1 MKKFISFFL
10 VVVFL
15 FSFALSASAYTVG
28 MLSKL
33 DITENDWKNSILKY
47 LKYHSEADDYV
58 FVFYDSILSMTL
70 SLGAGD
76 IDAMALPEIVA
87 HYVINNRPDLK
98 VSRIIKP
105 EYKQYFV
112 FGFSEK
118 NEELC
123 KKFNDALKDIKSDG
137 TLDKLKERYL
147 KTDGEIESIS
157 FENFAD
163 AETIKVAVTGDLP
176 PIDYVASDGSAAGFN
191 TALLSEI
198 AKKLK
203 VNISLVNTNT
213 GARAASLISGRSDV
227 AFWYQLSD
235 GVDKQKDIPQGIIV
249 SEPYYEWD
257 KYVDI
262 MLKNENKK

>member
-33 DITENDWKNSILKY
+33 DITEKDWKNSI

-118 NEELC
+118 MKNSAKNSMMLS
-123 KKFNDALKDIKSDG
+123 KTS
-137 TLDKLKERYL
+137 KLTEH
-147 KTDGEIESIS
+147 
-157 FENFAD
+157 
-163 AETIKVAVTGDLP
+163 
-176 PIDYVASDGSAAGFN
+176 
-191 TALLSEI
+191 
-198 AKKLK
+198 
-203 VNISLVNTNT
+203 
-213 GARAASLISGRSDV
+213 LI
-227 AFWYQLSD
+227 
-235 GVDKQKDIPQGIIV
+235 
-249 SEPYYEWD
+249 
-257 KYVDI
+257 
-262 MLKNENKK
+262 N

>member
-33 DITENDWKNSILKY
+33 DITENDWKNFI
-47 LKYHSEADDYV
+47 LKYHSEADDCV

-87 HYVINNRPDLK
+87 QYVINSRPDLK
-98 VSRIIKP
+98 VGRIIKSD
-105 EYKQYFV
+105 YKQYFV

-123 KKFNDALKDIKSDG
+123 KKFNDALKEIKSDG

-157 FENFAD
+157 FANFAD

-176 PIDYVASDGSAAGFN
+176 PIDYVASDGKAAGFN
-191 TALLSEI
+191 VALLSEI

-227 AFWYQLSD
+227 VFWYQLSED
-235 GVDKQKDIPQGIIV
+235 SSINIQPDIPKGIIV